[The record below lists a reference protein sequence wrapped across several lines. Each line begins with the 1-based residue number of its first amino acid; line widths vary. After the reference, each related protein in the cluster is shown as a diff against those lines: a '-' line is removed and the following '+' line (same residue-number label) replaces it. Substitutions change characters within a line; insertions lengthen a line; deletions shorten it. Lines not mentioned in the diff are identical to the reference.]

1 MFFNVTNN
9 AFHTIHT
16 THALLMQEMIV
27 VVLDMDETLG
37 VFEEDTFHVR
47 PHVDFMIQM
56 LRCMDVDIVLWSLGD
71 DPYVHRIVN
80 SFLPSI
86 TLYAYKIF
94 ARSEAKIAHQLYGYS
109 KAGTHIR
116 QMYEEDIFLMG
127 VDDQVH
133 TNMDSSYDVRIYA
146 KPYRQPDKTDQI
158 LLHICEK
165 IVENISLVKDLSPDK
180 TN

>member
-1 MFFNVTNN
+1 
-9 AFHTIHT
+9 
-16 THALLMQEMIV
+16 MQEMIV